1 MAAVTNVNDRVNY
14 LRSEVWQRMSDC
26 IRVARYYEYRAAQ
39 YRRWHNTIRFL
50 LYLSATS
57 GIATFVEE
65 ALPPFYSIISGVFLA
80 IFITIDFVMNMGRK
94 ADAARTLSAVC
105 GILQTEWESLWSD
118 INLGRVTNEEADV
131 KMKEL
136 SRFESLMTQAADLSE
151 TAIDDEINK
160 KCHYEVI
167 DYLRSRYGAE

>member
-1 MAAVTNVNDRVNY
+1 
-14 LRSEVWQRMSDC
+14 
-26 IRVARYYEYRAAQ
+26 
-39 YRRWHNTIRFL
+39 
-50 LYLSATS
+50 
-57 GIATFVEE
+57 
-65 ALPPFYSIISGVFLA
+65 
-80 IFITIDFVMNMGRK
+80 MNMGRK

-118 INLGRVTNEEADV
+118 INLGRVTNEEADI

-151 TAIDDEINK
+151 TAIDDEINE

-167 DYLRSRYGAE
+167 NYLRSRYGAK